1 MHSYKL
7 NQERLFLS
15 PFSFFLPFMPPGFL
29 LVNRCLGNTAHR
41 IVGLLTSC
49 HAHLNEQS
57 EPTSFVVV
65 QAVLLSLNHVSLAGV
80 VGKPPTTI

>member
-15 PFSFFLPFMPPGFL
+15 PFPFPPPLMPPGFL
-29 LVNRCLGNTAHR
+29 LINRGLGDTAHR
-41 IVGLLTSC
+41 IVGLLSGC